1 MMRLSSVLMLGT
13 PSLPAWRIAQ
23 PAREPSNSSVKKRG
37 NGVGEGAG
45 VDEGSGEAVAGI
57 GVGGG
62 VEVGKREGVGVGVVD
77 WQAEVRR
84 RNPIR
89 RSFFIMP
96 YITQLSGSLF
106 RIIVDDSD

>member
-1 MMRLSSVLMLGT
+1 MRRLFSVLILGT
-13 PSLPAWRIAQ
+13 PSLPAWRMTQ
-23 PAREPSNSSVKKRG
+23 PAREPSNSSVKRRG
-37 NGVGEGAG
+37 NGVGEGSG

-57 GVGGG
+57 GVGGS
-62 VEVGKREGVGVGVVD
+62 VEVGKREGTGVGVTD

-84 RNPIR
+84 RNPNK

-106 RIIVDDSD
+106 RTIVDDSD

>member
-1 MMRLSSVLMLGT
+1 
-13 PSLPAWRIAQ
+13 
-23 PAREPSNSSVKKRG
+23 
-37 NGVGEGAG
+37 
-45 VDEGSGEAVAGI
+45 
-57 GVGGG
+57 VGGG

>member
-1 MMRLSSVLMLGT
+1 
-13 PSLPAWRIAQ
+13 
-23 PAREPSNSSVKKRG
+23 VKRRG
-37 NGVGEGAG
+37 NGVGEGSG

-62 VEVGKREGVGVGVVD
+62 VEVGKREGAGVGVTD

-84 RNPIR
+84 RNPNK

-106 RIIVDDSD
+106 RTIVDDSD